1 MSNLAD
7 AISVPTAS
15 AKMHLLKVQKSLID
29 VEHAETPYFFK
40 NLFLPRFVFTG
51 TKVGNRY

>member
-1 MSNLAD
+1 
-7 AISVPTAS
+7 
-15 AKMHLLKVQKSLID
+15 MHLLKVQKSLID